1 MNVALKLA
9 QFEYDNRLPV
19 VIDDSAEREW
29 VANGVELLR
38 MGADVQYG
46 VTYERFAVAVDE
58 FAMDQL
64 GQAGISQSV
73 LGRLILRVKYGSPA
87 DARTAADE
95 LLLSA
100 DPDKALREIAEALL
114 EPFADDALLAKAE
127 DDAL

>member
-1 MNVALKLA
+1 MNAALKLA

-19 VIDDSAEREW
+19 EIDDSAEREW
-29 VANGVELLR
+29 VANGVEQLLL
-38 MGADVQYG
+38 GSDVERG

-64 GQAGISQSV
+64 GQTGISQSV

-87 DARTAADE
+87 NARTAADE

-114 EPFADDALLAKAE
+114 RPLAADALIAMAE
-127 DDAL
+127 EDEL